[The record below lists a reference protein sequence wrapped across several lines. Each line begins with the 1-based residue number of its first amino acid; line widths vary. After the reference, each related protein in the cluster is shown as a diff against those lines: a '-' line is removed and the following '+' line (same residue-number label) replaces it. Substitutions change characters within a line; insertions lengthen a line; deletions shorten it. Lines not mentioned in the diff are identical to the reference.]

1 MPGAFKRLEDEK
13 PQSKDKPR
21 ADIKDIE
28 GRHCTDVC
36 CLLLFVVMWIGL
48 LSIGIFSFFNGDLAS
63 IEYGSDYMGNRCGMG
78 NFSDRPV
85 VWYPRFAHD
94 VAEQAAVLATH
105 PTALVLYGLCLSECP
120 TRPHVPIR
128 DYGWGVSPQ
137 AQEDYWAVA
146 MSTCALRLHLNSSIT
161 TPTHS

>member
-1 MPGAFKRLEDEK
+1 
-13 PQSKDKPR
+13 
-21 ADIKDIE
+21 
-28 GRHCTDVC
+28 
-36 CLLLFVVMWIGL
+36 
-48 LSIGIFSFFNGDLAS
+48 
-63 IEYGSDYMGNRCGMG
+63 MG

-146 MSTCALRLHLNSSIT
+146 VSTCALRLHLNSSIT